1 MQSGVCCYGKVVYL
15 TVPVHIWCGFP
26 GQRTEEESHRSE
38 TKHKTILRFGRCD
51 CIDKNAAYPVIHV
64 DVYSVSQER
73 LHNVH
78 ITPGARQCQGALSL
92 PCNCFWVC
100 TLRRK
105 REIFSPTMQ
114 KSCHTVADLFLTLSR
129 RKSTVLFSP
138 NAAAH
143 IRGVKPRSSCLLS
156 SEVSAKIRQKET
168 TIKGGRQ
175 SAQDSIS
182 EGLASSPLLRCAAT
196 SETSPWAANWC
207 MDSADGRVY
216 TALYLWHNVVRYFT
230 IKAYW
235 LLKAYSL
242 LTLGVKSSHSH
253 AACWSDWWSVWT
265 NTLYPCLCSL
275 ETLALWPAE
284 ESIQLIKWVTLHS
297 IK

>member
-1 MQSGVCCYGKVVYL
+1 MLLWKGCVPNSACTHLMWFPRTAYRRGVPPFWDKTQNYL
-15 TVPVHIWCGFP
+15 KIWSV
-26 GQRTEEESHRSE
+26 RLYRDT
-38 TKHKTILRFGRCD
+38 
-51 CIDKNAAYPVIHV
+51 NAAYPVIRV

-78 ITPGARQCQGALSL
+78 ITPRAGQCQGALSL

-100 TLRRK
+100 TLWRK
-105 REIFSPTMQ
+105 RPIFSQTMSN
-114 KSCHTVADLFLTLSR
+114 SCQTVADLFLTLSK

-156 SEVSAKIRQKET
+156 SEVSEKIRQKET

-207 MDSADGRVY
+207 TDSADGRVY
-216 TALYLWHNVVRYFT
+216 TILYLWHNVVRYFT
-230 IKAYW
+230 IKAYSKGLQSIDAGSRVISFPRC
-235 LLKAYSL
+235 LLVRLVECLDKHSLSLSVFSGDIGSVTGRRKYS
-242 LTLGVKSSHSH
+242 V
-253 AACWSDWWSVWT
+253 
-265 NTLYPCLCSL
+265 N
-275 ETLALWPAE
+275 
-284 ESIQLIKWVTLHS
+284 
-297 IK
+297 